1 MTLSLRPQLRLSSL
15 SLGSRST
22 SQKTAKA
29 LYLASVPSQGQ
40 SSSGP
45 RNPAEPPCHS
55 LSSFPFSVAQSSW
68 RLLGSGVLYRATVSG
83 GWLEGP
89 SSPLL
94 GGQAERSSGI
104 WGSTGYLEESG
115 ASRGD
120 GRGEPRPQSGPD
132 LVSEQE
138 YLPFG
143 IPYCVCVC
151 VC

>member
-40 SSSGP
+40 SSSVP

-68 RLLGSGVLYRATVSG
+68 RLLSFT
-83 GWLEGP
+83 E
-89 SSPLL
+89 PLSL
-94 GGQAERSSGI
+94 VDGLRDLPPLSSGAR
-104 WGSTGYLEESG
+104 LREALASG
-115 ASRGD
+115 AAPGTWRRLGPA
-120 GRGEPRPQSGPD
+120 GEMAEVSLGHSQD
-132 LVSEQE
+132 L
-138 YLPFG
+138 
-143 IPYCVCVC
+143 I
-151 VC
+151 